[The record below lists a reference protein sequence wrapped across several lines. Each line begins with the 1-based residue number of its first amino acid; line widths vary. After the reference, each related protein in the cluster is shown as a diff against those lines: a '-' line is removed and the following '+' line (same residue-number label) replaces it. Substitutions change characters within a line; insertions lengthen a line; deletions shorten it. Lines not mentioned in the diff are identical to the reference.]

1 MTTTCNSTF
10 IVLLRHL
17 KQNKQIE
24 KSYMLVLNCRNESGK
39 TAAEVEIIFGQHVQ
53 MTAFILLY
61 KELYENRTLGNM
73 TVTPISD
80 NSKYSVLQFL
90 FMIDY
95 PH

>member
-1 MTTTCNSTF
+1 
-10 IVLLRHL
+10 
-17 KQNKQIE
+17 
-24 KSYMLVLNCRNESGK
+24 MLVLNCRNESGK

-73 TVTPISD
+73 TVTPVSD
-80 NSKYSVLQFL
+80 NSKYSVLQFP

-95 PH
+95 PHALITPI